1 MLFKSP
7 LMVLRNGLFM
17 SIFERLSQYKA
28 KMMILGDLQS
38 YDCCVDENTIVGD
51 LSIQFKRDSGLPGVL
66 IRSRDEGLFGMISR
80 EHYFEALGRPF
91 GVELYS
97 KRPVNML
104 YLQIG
109 SAPLIL
115 EVNTRIEDAV
125 KLALSRKANELYEP
139 IVVRYSDNTFKL
151 VNMHTLLSAQVDLME
166 KLYSEVQKLST
177 RDPLT
182 NISNRRGFFEA
193 ATPQVQSAFDREE
206 NLSALMVDIDNFK
219 IVNDIYGHFVGDQV
233 LKSVAEEIEKA
244 LRQTDVLGRFG
255 GEEFIAVL
263 PDTTLELGV
272 VIAER
277 VRVRIENHQVFIDG
291 YQINVTVSIG
301 VSHMQKGIV
310 SMDTLL
316 TQADQA
322 MYAAKR
328 SGRNQVV
335 TYQSIHLHQLRKG
348 ITAGNL
354 PAQINE
360 NPKIVLDTA
369 RIYDETIEGWLR
381 VLEMRDKET
390 QEHTRRATEMVIEL
404 AKRFGIKDKELVNIR
419 RGALLHDIG
428 KIAIPDHI
436 LFKPDKLSP
445 EEWEIMRKHPVIAFE
460 LLSPITF
467 LQDWIDIPYC
477 HHEHWDG
484 SGYPRGLKG
493 EEIPLAARIFTI
505 IDVWDALSADRPYRR
520 AWEPQRIWEYIRA
533 ESGRLFDPRVV
544 DLFCEMLKDL
554 EYILPGNRI
563 PASCDACQVD
573 HTG

>member
-1 MLFKSP
+1 
-7 LMVLRNGLFM
+7 
-17 SIFERLSQYKA
+17 
-28 KMMILGDLQS
+28 
-38 YDCCVDENTIVGD
+38 
-51 LSIQFKRDSGLPGVL
+51 
-66 IRSRDEGLFGMISR
+66 
-80 EHYFEALGRPF
+80 
-91 GVELYS
+91 
-97 KRPVNML
+97 
-104 YLQIG
+104 
-109 SAPLIL
+109 
-115 EVNTRIEDAV
+115 
-125 KLALSRKANELYEP
+125 
-139 IVVRYSDNTFKL
+139 
-151 VNMHTLLSAQVDLME
+151 
-166 KLYSEVQKLST
+166 
-177 RDPLT
+177 
-182 NISNRRGFFEA
+182 
-193 ATPQVQSAFDREE
+193 
-206 NLSALMVDIDNFK
+206 
-219 IVNDIYGHFVGDQV
+219 
-233 LKSVAEEIEKA
+233 
-244 LRQTDVLGRFG
+244 
-255 GEEFIAVL
+255 
-263 PDTTLELGV
+263 
-272 VIAER
+272 
-277 VRVRIENHQVFIDG
+277 
-291 YQINVTVSIG
+291 
-301 VSHMQKGIV
+301 
-310 SMDTLL
+310 MDTLL

-445 EEWEIMRKHPVIAFE
+445 EEWEIMRKHPVSAFE